1 MDEPIELD
9 PIGRDEIGEEDD
21 KRDDGKISQIE
32 AKLEELRHF
41 NLRLETSSHE
51 DFGNIML
58 GEK

>member
-9 PIGRDEIGEEDD
+9 PIGRDEIREEDD